1 MKDILIL
8 AGGFGTRLRKLHP
21 NVPKPLVPIN
31 GKPILHHC
39 ISECLRHGFENI
51 LISTHYEADQIRH
64 SVLDE
69 FGANFAIDF
78 IHEEK
83 PMGTAGAMHLAL
95 ERMSDDFFILYSD
108 IYAEINMRK
117 LLNFHYVNQS
127 EFTSVVHP
135 NDHPYDSDIILFDP
149 NSCKVSAVN
158 AHKTRK
164 AKEILPNSV
173 NAAMYVAN
181 KNTIKRHFFP
191 CWDIAQDLIPKLLK
205 NNSKVFAYETVEYLK
220 DMGSPSRLLQVN
232 NDVVSGKVS
241 ARSAPTKRA
250 AVFLDRDGCIN
261 KHKGYI
267 STIRN
272 FELEEG
278 SVKAIKSLNSSKYL
292 CFCVTNQP
300 VIARGEASQEQIVE
314 INNYMA
320 KELGNNGAYLDSIRV
335 CPHHPDGGF
344 DGEVPSLKIECEC
357 RKPKPGMI
365 IDLQDCYNID
375 LPESWMVGDTMRDV
389 AAGKA
394 AGCWTILLAGGD
406 LNKSG
411 KELSLPPD
419 FIVDDIEK
427 AANFI
432 LHDYEVIKIHA
443 LELISDF
450 LNCNRSKHIL
460 ITGVSRSGKSTFA
473 SVLRGQLE
481 RLGFSSH
488 IFSTDYFLE
497 KSANNHS
504 RKFDTV
510 RAVSVLNEF
519 NSVNL
524 TGLREHFHVHETNI
538 NVACAPIDVA
548 SNDIIIVEGE
558 IPTPINFGKEFY
570 HVSISTDKYVILK
583 RFKEKYL
590 KRGLSE
596 FMIDQ
601 LYRERQAVASNTQN
615 KIDLELHL

>member
-1 MKDILIL
+1 MKNVLIL

-21 NVPKPLVPIN
+21 NLPKPLVPIC

-39 ISECLRHGFENI
+39 ISECLRYGFNDI
-51 LISTHYEADQIRH
+51 LISTHYEADKIRQ

-69 FGANFAIDF
+69 FGENFAIDF

-95 ERMSDDFFILYSD
+95 ERMAEDFFILYSD
-108 IYAEINMRK
+108 IYAEINMK
-117 LLNFHYVNQS
+117 NLLNFHYVNQS
-127 EFTSVVHP
+127 EFTTVVHP
-135 NDHPYDSDIILFDP
+135 NDHPYDSDIILFDQE
-149 NSCKVSAVN
+149 SCKVSAVN
-158 AHKTRK
+158 AHKTRE
-164 AKEILPNSV
+164 AEEILPNSV

-181 KNTIKRHFFP
+181 KNTIKRHSI
-191 CWDIAQDLIPKLLK
+191 CWDIAQDLIPKLLQ

-220 DMGSPSRLLQVN
+220 DMGSPKRLLQVN
-232 NDVVSGKVS
+232 NDVVTGKVS
-241 ARSAPTKRA
+241 TRSDLAKRA

-267 STIRN
+267 SSIGN

-278 SVKAIKSLNSSKYL
+278 SAKAIKSFNSSKYL
-292 CFCVTNQP
+292 CFCITNQP

-320 KELGNNGAYLDSIRV
+320 KELGANGAYLDSIRV
-335 CPHHPDGGF
+335 CPHHPDSGF
-344 DGEVPSLKIECEC
+344 DGEVLSLKINCEC

-365 IDLQDCYNID
+365 LDLEDCYNID
-375 LPESWMVGDTMRDV
+375 LSESWMVGDTMRDV
-389 AAGKA
+389 AAGKS

-406 LNKSG
+406 PNKSG

-419 FIVDDIEK
+419 FIMDDIEK

-432 LHDYEVIKIHA
+432 LHDYEVLKEHA
-443 LELISDF
+443 LGLISDF
-450 LNCNRSKHIL
+450 LNCNRNKHIL

-473 SVLRGQLE
+473 SVLRGQFE
-481 RLGFSSH
+481 RLGFTSH
-488 IFSTDYFLE
+488 VFSTDYFLE
-497 KSANNHS
+497 KGANIHS
-504 RKFDTV
+504 RRFDAV

-519 NSVNL
+519 NSVSL
-524 TGLREHFHVHETNI
+524 TGLREHFHIHETNM
-538 NVACAPIDVA
+538 NVACAPLEVARNDV
-548 SNDIIIVEGE
+548 IIVEGE
-558 IPTPINFGKEFY
+558 IPISINFSKEFY
-570 HVSISTDKYVILK
+570 HVAIRTDKHVIFE

-590 KRGLSE
+590 KRGLSALE
-596 FMIDQ
+596 IEQ
-601 LYRERQAVASNTQN
+601 LFRERQAAAFNTQH